1 MTWAVLVAGGG
12 AGVLLLDDGAESTP
26 QPAPPATPAVRIPP
40 VRTPSVHAPG
50 DPCSGPDV
58 ICAVTVLPAP

>member
-12 AGVLLLDDGAESTP
+12 AGVLLLDDGADSTP
-26 QPAPPATPAVRIPP
+26 QPAPPATPA
-40 VRTPSVHAPG
+40 RTPSVHAPG